1 MKRWSKKVGKDQDL
15 QLLYLSSP
23 PLHPELCNSQKQQPK
38 KHIKKSSLIQASCYT
53 FSPWSTHYYNRE
65 SVKSRRLVIL
75 SLLPRNVRWC
85 KPEQTTKKK
94 RMILSRNTHTK
105 QQTPLP
111 QNLWITATTSVR
123 WVKVKNPAEP
133 QLVTMSCRLL
143 NYAFRN
149 LDKLS

>member
-111 QNLWITATTSVR
+111 QNLWITAYHFSQMGKSEKPCRTSIGD
-123 WVKVKNPAEP
+123 NE
-133 QLVTMSCRLL
+133 L
-143 NYAFRN
+143 
-149 LDKLS
+149 